1 MVIKAASKSEMA
13 WFYLCG
19 FDRLELRAIYLTV
32 RRPPNLAAFYVA
44 ELIGALL
51 ISGNLFNNG
60 Q

>member
-1 MVIKAASKSEMA
+1 MVTKAAGKSELA
-13 WFYLCG
+13 WFYLRG

-44 ELIGALL
+44 EIDWCAVDFRKF
-51 ISGNLFNNG
+51 I

>member
-1 MVIKAASKSEMA
+1 MA

-44 ELIGALL
+44 EIDWCVVDFRKF
-51 ISGNLFNNG
+51 I